1 MTLRTRITLLTLT
14 LLAASLLFMGLAVYS
29 LLARYL
35 YQGLKNELDDALGQV
50 VRLVNR
56 GGKSLLEAALP
67 PTVYAEVDL
76 VLALPPLK
84 AQDLEQAIPLV
95 RSPALGGQ
103 RLRLA
108 EADYAL
114 LLRQRIIWTRAE
126 LPRGQAAPL
135 PLLVRASLLE
145 AQGPPPLERIPVLVL
160 VAKSTEPIEATLD
173 QLVRIY
179 AATALFVLL
188 IGGWLAYLLVARTL
202 KPLEAIARQAEAIS
216 ARSFA
221 PLPEPEGSDEV
232 ATLAR
237 ALNRM
242 LARLE
247 HAFEAQRRFLAD
259 ASHELRTPITAIL
272 GHVGYLKRRTNPS
285 ERQLESLEV
294 IAREG
299 ERMRKLVGDLL
310 ELAESESGWRF
321 EPRPVELGQV
331 LGEVVE
337 EFRPTF
343 AGRLL
348 LEAPD
353 EPVWVLAD
361 PDRLH
366 QVFANLVSNAIKAG
380 AKAITLRVRA
390 PRERVIV
397 QVADDGPGIP
407 AEHLPHLFERFY
419 RVDKARDREK
429 GGSGLGLAIVKAIVE
444 ASGGEVW
451 VESEPGRGT
460 TFSVALARAEPPPEA
475 QEPGD

>member
-1 MTLRTRITLLTLT
+1 MTLRTRITLLTLA
-14 LLAASLLFMGLAVYS
+14 LLAASLFVMGVAVYS

-35 YQGLKNELDDALGQV
+35 YQGLRTELDDALGQV
-50 VRLVNR
+50 VRLINS
-56 GGKSLLEAALP
+56 GGKNLLDIALP

-76 VLALPPLK
+76 VLALPPFK
-84 AQDLEQAIPLV
+84 PEDLEEAVPLV
-95 RSPALGGQ
+95 QSPALGGQ
-103 RLRLA
+103 RLKLSKKDYERLLK
-108 EADYAL
+108 EGV
-114 LLRQRIIWTRAE
+114 IWTHTE
-126 LPRGQAAPL
+126 LPREHGRPIR
-135 PLLVRASLLE
+135 LLVRASLLE
-145 AQGPPPLERIPVLVL
+145 AQGPPPLNRIPAVVL
-160 VAKSTEPIEATLD
+160 VAKSVEPIEATLN

-188 IGGWLAYLLVARTL
+188 LAGWLAYLLVGKTL
-202 KPLEAIARQAEAIS
+202 EPLEAIAKKAEAIS

-221 PLPEPEGSDEV
+221 PLPEPEGNDEV
-232 ATLAR
+232 AALAR

-247 HAFEAQRRFLAD
+247 EAFQAQRRFLAD

-285 ERQLESLEV
+285 EQQVESLEV
-294 IAREG
+294 IARES

-310 ELAESESGWRF
+310 ELAESEAGWRF
-321 EPRPVELGQV
+321 EPRPVPLRPV
-331 LGEVVE
+331 LVEVAE
-337 EFRPTF
+337 EFSPAF
-343 AGRLL
+343 SGEIRLEL
-348 LEAPD
+348 PE
-353 EPVWVLAD
+353 EEVWVLSD

-380 AKAITLRVRA
+380 AKTITLRVRTPGSRA
-390 PRERVIV
+390 IV

-407 AEHLPHLFERFY
+407 KEHLPHLFERFY

-460 TFSVALARAEPPPEA
+460 TFSVALPRTEPPAGA
-475 QEPGD
+475 QEDED

>member
-14 LLAASLLFMGLAVYS
+14 LLAASLLFMGLAVHS

-67 PTVYAEVDL
+67 PTVYAEVDV

-84 AQDLEQAIPLV
+84 PSDLAQAVPLV

-103 RLRLA
+103 RLRLSPKA
-108 EADYAL
+108 YAA
-114 LLRQRIIWTRAE
+114 LLRQRVLWARAE

-145 AQGPPPLERIPVLVL
+145 AQGPPPLERIPVVVL

-216 ARSFA
+216 ARSFT
-221 PLPEPEGSDEV
+221 PLPEPEGAGEV

-272 GHVGYLKRRTNPS
+272 GHVGYLKRRTHPS
-285 ERQLESLEV
+285 EQQMESLEV

-310 ELAESESGWRF
+310 ELAESESAWRT
-321 EPRPVELGQV
+321 EPRPVALGQV
-331 LGEVVE
+331 LAEVVE

-343 AGRLL
+343 AGELRLEL
-348 LEAPD
+348 PPGE
-353 EPVWVLAD
+353 VWVLAD

-380 AKAITLRVRA
+380 ARTVTLRVRT
-390 PRERVIV
+390 PGERAIV

-407 AEHLPHLFERFY
+407 KEHLPHLFERFY

-444 ASGGEVW
+444 ASEGEVW

-460 TFSVALARAEPPPEA
+460 TFSVALKRAQP
-475 QEPGD
+475 PGDYPEG